1 MVTVRNVTRTEGQ
14 FLPAL
19 TTPLAPATNNTL
31 TASGGGVYNS
41 YSTLRLRTDIELY
54 VIAGGGTGDASLAF
68 AYETVIMVGCQFTEG
83 GLATSS
89 RIPITDANFT
99 PGLYE
104 LGDWVQWEY
113 LYPEIQFVNTL
124 VPQTI
129 LVTWRPKGGT
139 IDTQAR
145 RRYDSINGID
155 LWMPWEVQDGSG
167 LIGTTDA
174 NGNTYELG
182 ARFAQACFWEGR
194 HP

>member
-1 MVTVRNVTRTEGQ
+1 MTTVRNVTRTEGQ

-19 TTPLAPATNNTL
+19 TTPLAPAFNNTL
-31 TASGGGVYNS
+31 SASGGGVYNS

-54 VIAGGGTGDASLAF
+54 VIAGGGTGDADLSF
-68 AYETVIMVGCQFTEG
+68 AYETVIMVGGQMTQG

-89 RIPITDANFT
+89 RTPITDANFT
-99 PGLYE
+99 PGTFE

-124 VPQTI
+124 TSQTV
-129 LVTWRPKGGT
+129 LVTWRPKNGT

-145 RRYDSINGID
+145 RRNDQAGGLD

-174 NGNTYELG
+174 HGNTYELG
-182 ARFAQACFWEGR
+182 VRFMQALFFEGR
-194 HP
+194 R

>member
-1 MVTVRNVTRTEGQ
+1 MATRHSVTRTEGQ

-19 TTPLAPATNNTL
+19 TTPLAPTGNQTL
-31 TASGGGVYNS
+31 TAGFGDGTPS

-54 VIAGGGTGDASLAF
+54 VIAGGGTSGVDLSF
-68 AYETVIMVGCQFTEG
+68 AHDTVIMVGGQMTQG

-99 PGLYE
+99 PGTFE

-124 VPQTI
+124 VPQTV
-129 LVTWRPKGGT
+129 LVTWRPKNGT

-145 RRYDSINGID
+145 RRNDQIGGID

-167 LIGTTDA
+167 LIGTTDGS
-174 NGNTYELG
+174 GNTYELG
-182 ARFAQACFWEGR
+182 ARFAQALFFSGR
-194 HP
+194 S

>member
-1 MVTVRNVTRTEGQ
+1 MVTRHAVERTEGQ
-14 FLPAL
+14 FLPSL
-19 TTPLAPATNNTL
+19 TTSLAPTFNNTM
-31 TASGGGVYNS
+31 TAGFADGTPS

-54 VIAGGGTGDASLAF
+54 VIAGGGSGDASLAF
-68 AYETVIMVGCQFTEG
+68 AYETVIMVGCQLTQG
-83 GLATSS
+83 GLAASS
-89 RIPITDANFT
+89 RTPITDENFT
-99 PGLYE
+99 PGTFE

-145 RRYDSINGID
+145 RRNDQAGGID

-182 ARFAQACFWEGR
+182 ARFAQALFYEGR
-194 HP
+194 S

>member
-1 MVTVRNVTRTEGQ
+1 MTLKRNVARTHGQ

-19 TTPLAPATNNTL
+19 TTPLAPATNNTQS
-31 TASGGGVYNS
+31 ASGGGVYSS

-54 VIAGGGTGDASLAF
+54 VIAGGGSSGVDLSF
-68 AYETVIMVGCQFTEG
+68 AYETIIAVGGQLTQG

-89 RIPITDANFT
+89 RIPLTDENFT
-99 PGLYE
+99 PGTFE

-113 LYPEIQFVNTL
+113 LYPDIQFVNTL
-124 VPQTI
+124 VPQTVV
-129 LVTWRPKGGT
+129 VTWRPRNGT

-155 LWMPWEVQDGSG
+155 LWMPWEVQNGSG

-182 ARFAQACFWEGR
+182 ARFAQALFWEGR
-194 HP
+194 S

>member
-1 MVTVRNVTRTEGQ
+1 MTTRRKVTRVEGQ
-14 FLPAL
+14 QLPSL
-19 TTPLAPATNNTL
+19 GTPLSQSGFNTMTATFADGTP
-31 TASGGGVYNS
+31 S
-41 YSTLRLRTDIELY
+41 YSTLRLRTDFEMY
-54 VIAGGGTGDASLAF
+54 VVAGGGTGDASLAF
-68 AYETVIMVGCQFTEG
+68 AYETVIMVGGQMTQG

-99 PGLYE
+99 PGTFE

-124 VPQTI
+124 VPQLI

-145 RRYDSINGID
+145 RRNDQVGGID
-155 LWMPWEVQDGSG
+155 LWMPYEVQDGSG

-182 ARFAQACFWEGR
+182 LRFAQTLFWSGR
-194 HP
+194 S

>member
-1 MVTVRNVTRTEGQ
+1 MTTVHNVTRVHGQ

-19 TTPLAPATNNTL
+19 TTPLAPSFNNTL
-31 TASGGGVYNS
+31 SASGGGVYNS

-54 VIAGGGTGDASLAF
+54 VIAGGGTGDLDLSF
-68 AYETVIMVGCQFTEG
+68 AYETIIVVGGQMTQG

-89 RIPITDANFT
+89 RTPLTDENFT
-99 PGLYE
+99 PGTFE
-104 LGDWVQWEY
+104 LGDWVQWDY
-113 LYPEIQFVNTL
+113 LYPDIQFVNVN
-124 VPQTI
+124 VPQTVV
-129 LVTWRPKGGT
+129 VTWRPRAGT

-155 LWMPWEVQDGSG
+155 LWMPWEVQNGSG

-182 ARFAQACFWEGR
+182 ARFAQALFWTGR
-194 HP
+194 N

>member
-1 MVTVRNVTRTEGQ
+1 MTTVHHVSRTHGQ

-19 TTPLAPATNNTL
+19 TTPLAPSGNNTQ
-31 TASGGGVYNS
+31 TASDGGISNS

-54 VIAGGGTGDASLAF
+54 VIAGGGTSGVDLSF
-68 AYETVIMVGCQFTEG
+68 AYETIIVVGGQMTEG

-89 RIPITDANFT
+89 RTPLTDENFT
-99 PGLYE
+99 PGTFE
-104 LGDWVQWEY
+104 LGDWVQWDY
-113 LYPEIQFVNTL
+113 LYPTIDFVNTL
-124 VPQTI
+124 VPQTVV
-129 LVTWRPKGGT
+129 VTWRPKNGT

-155 LWMPWEVQDGSG
+155 LWMPWEVQNGSG

-182 ARFAQACFWEGR
+182 ARFAQTLVWTGR
-194 HP
+194 H

>member
-1 MVTVRNVTRTEGQ
+1 MTTVHHVTRTHGQ

-19 TTPLAPATNNTL
+19 TTPLAPSGNNTQ
-31 TASGGGVYNS
+31 TASDGGISNS

-54 VIAGGGTGDASLAF
+54 VIAGGGTSGVDLSF
-68 AYETVIMVGCQFTEG
+68 AYETIIVVGGQLTEG

-89 RIPITDANFT
+89 RTPLTDENFT
-99 PGLYE
+99 PGTFE
-104 LGDWVQWEY
+104 LGDWVQWDY
-113 LYPEIQFVNTL
+113 LYPTIDFVNTL
-124 VPQTI
+124 VPQTVV
-129 LVTWRPKGGT
+129 VTWRPKNGT

-155 LWMPWEVQDGSG
+155 LWMPWEVQNGSG

-182 ARFAQACFWEGR
+182 ARFAQALFWTGR
-194 HP
+194 H

>member
-1 MVTVRNVTRTEGQ
+1 MTLRRAVSRTEGQ

-31 TASGGGVYNS
+31 TAGFADGTPS

-54 VIAGGGTGDASLAF
+54 VIAGGGTSGVDLAF
-68 AYETVIMVGCQFTEG
+68 AYETVIMVGGQMTQG

-99 PGLYE
+99 PGTFE

-113 LYPEIQFVNTL
+113 MYPTIDFVNTL
-124 VPQTI
+124 VPQTVV
-129 LVTWRPKGGT
+129 VTWRPKNGT

-145 RRYDSINGID
+145 RRNDQIGGID
-155 LWMPWEVQDGSG
+155 LWLPWQVQDGSG

-182 ARFAQACFWEGR
+182 VRFAQALFWEGR
-194 HP
+194 S

>member
-1 MVTVRNVTRTEGQ
+1 MTTVHHVTRTHGQ

-19 TTPLAPATNNTL
+19 TTPLAPSGNNTL
-31 TASGGGVYNS
+31 QASDGGVSNS

-54 VIAGGGTGDASLAF
+54 VIAGGGTSGVDLSF
-68 AYETVIMVGCQFTEG
+68 AYETIIAVGGQLTQG

-89 RIPITDANFT
+89 RTPLTDENFT
-99 PGLYE
+99 PGTFE
-104 LGDWVQWEY
+104 LGDWVQWDY
-113 LYPEIQFVNTL
+113 LYPDIQFVNTL
-124 VPQTI
+124 VPQTVV
-129 LVTWRPKGGT
+129 VTWRPRAGT

-155 LWMPWEVQDGSG
+155 LWMPWEVQNGSG

-182 ARFAQACFWEGR
+182 ARFAQALFWTGR
-194 HP
+194 H

>member
-1 MVTVRNVTRTEGQ
+1 MTLKRVVSRTHGQ
-14 FLPAL
+14 FLPSL
-19 TTPLAPATNNTL
+19 TTSLAPSGNNTL
-31 TASGGGVYNS
+31 SASGGGVYNS

-54 VIAGGGTGDASLAF
+54 VIAGGGTSGVDLSF
-68 AYETVIMVGCQFTEG
+68 AYETIIVVGGQMTQG

-89 RIPITDANFT
+89 RIPLTDENFT
-99 PGLYE
+99 PGTFE

-113 LYPEIQFVNTL
+113 LYPDIQFVNTL
-124 VPQTI
+124 VPQTVV
-129 LVTWRPKGGT
+129 VTWRPRNGT

-155 LWMPWEVQDGSG
+155 LWMPWEVQNGSG

-182 ARFAQACFWEGR
+182 ARFAQALFWEGR
-194 HP
+194 A

>member
-1 MVTVRNVTRTEGQ
+1 MTTTHHVTRVHGQ

-19 TTPLAPATNNTL
+19 TTPLAPSGNNTL
-31 TASGGGVYNS
+31 SASDGGISNS

-54 VIAGGGTGDASLAF
+54 VIAGGGSSGVDLSF
-68 AYETVIMVGCQFTEG
+68 AHDVLIVVGGQMTEG

-89 RIPITDANFT
+89 RTPLTDENFT
-99 PGLYE
+99 PGTFE
-104 LGDWVQWEY
+104 LGDWVQWDY
-113 LYPEIQFVNTL
+113 LYPDIQFVNTL
-124 VPQTI
+124 VPQTVI
-129 LVTWRPKGGT
+129 VTWRPRGGT

-174 NGNTYELG
+174 HGNTYELG
-182 ARFAQACFWEGR
+182 ARFSQALFWTGR
-194 HP
+194 H

>member
-1 MVTVRNVTRTEGQ
+1 MTTTRSVTRTHGQ

-19 TTPLAPATNNTL
+19 TTPLAPDFVQTLSATFSDGTP
-31 TASGGGVYNS
+31 S
-41 YSTLRLRTDIELY
+41 YSTLRLRTDVELY
-54 VIAGGGTGDASLAF
+54 VIAGGGTSGVDLSF
-68 AYETVIMVGCQFTEG
+68 AHDVIMAVGGQMTKG

-89 RIPITDANFT
+89 RTPLTDENFT
-99 PGLYE
+99 PGTFE

-124 VPQTI
+124 TPQTV
-129 LVTWRPKGGT
+129 LVTWRPKNGT

-145 RRYDSINGID
+145 RRNDQAGGLD

-174 NGNTYELG
+174 HGNTYELG
-182 ARFAQACFWEGR
+182 VRFMQALFFEGR
-194 HP
+194 R